1 VPLSVQIPDS
11 TRAGTI
17 VTGPPSSSPG
27 NVQKVQGTV
36 LRNPDGF
43 KITRIW
49 TNDGVPHALSPAV
62 VVPLK

>member
-1 VPLSVQIPDS
+1 VQIQNS
-11 TRAGTI
+11 HRAGTT
-17 VTGPPSSSPG
+17 VAGPTSPNLG

-49 TNDGVPHALSPAV
+49 TNDGVPHNVSPGV
-62 VVPLK
+62 IVPLK